1 MWTTI
6 TALLSLITACLGC
19 DGGGSAAPDAALDAA
34 VDAAPDA
41 AGNGQC
47 GADLFVTGEL
57 VDLDSTNAQLMGVFN
72 ARLAV
77 SGMPA
82 RSSTTAPNG
91 RFELCAPAA
100 AAITLDVDA
109 PGAYLDGPAYLE
121 AQALAGRPLSFRTF
135 TAARAASLYTYDPAR
150 GHVLVYLAGDRSDLT
165 LSRAHGP
172 ALVGN
177 DDDNDG
183 AYDWSPG
190 TAGRYVLFPNV
201 DVSAPTITLG
211 GDISG
216 PHQIPVAAGKLTLV
230 AIFFVYL

>member
-1 MWTTI
+1 MWPTI
-6 TALLSLITACLGC
+6 TALLSIMTACLGC
-19 DGGGSAAPDAALDAA
+19 DGGGGPAAPDAPS
-34 VDAAPDA
+34 DAAPDA
-41 AGNGQC
+41 AGAGQC
-47 GADLFVTGEL
+47 GTDQFVTGEL
-57 VDLDSTNAQLMGVFN
+57 VDLDSTNAQLMGVFG
-72 ARLAV
+72 ARLSV
-77 SGMPA
+77 PGMPA
-82 RSSTTAPNG
+82 RSSTTAPDG
-91 RFELCAPAA
+91 RFQLCVPAA
-100 AAITLDVDA
+100 ATITLDVDA

-121 AQALAGRPLSFRTF
+121 AEALAGRPLSFRAF

-172 ALVGN
+172 ALAGN

-183 AYDWSPG
+183 AYAWAPG

-201 DVSAPTITLG
+201 DVTAPTITLG

-230 AIFFVYL
+230 AIYFVYF